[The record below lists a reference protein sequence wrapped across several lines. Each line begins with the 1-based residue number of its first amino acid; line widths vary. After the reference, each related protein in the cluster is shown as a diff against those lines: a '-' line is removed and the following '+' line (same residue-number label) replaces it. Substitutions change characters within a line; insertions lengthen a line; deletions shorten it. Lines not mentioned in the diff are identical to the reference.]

1 MIQDTFYKKVL
12 RVQLRSRV
20 LERPSEGLKYV
31 PRRAAM
37 SRQDEVVE
45 PAEEQT
51 ENTQQQPVQHVCF
64 DGLGH
69 YGMLDGV
76 PELNVRGHGVQKGWM
91 LQMLREHN
99 IRYDTVE
106 GHDFVRQYILSIQ
119 VLPAIRD
126 YPQGIQITQDEWSLG
141 LMYWQNLANQELGT
155 VGMIIGNLSLLS
167 CRRRTG

>member
-1 MIQDTFYKKVL
+1 
-12 RVQLRSRV
+12 
-20 LERPSEGLKYV
+20 
-31 PRRAAM
+31 
-37 SRQDEVVE
+37 
-45 PAEEQT
+45 
-51 ENTQQQPVQHVCF
+51 
-64 DGLGH
+64 
-69 YGMLDGV
+69 MLDGV

-106 GHDFVRQYILSIQ
+106 GHDFVRKYILSIQ